1 MSTIRQK
8 KEGISLEGQERE
20 IIEYCKRNNINLVKV
35 YRDEGI
41 SGKDIEG
48 RDEFKEMLDYA
59 LKNNVDTIIS
69 FKLSRFTRKLKDLA
83 NTIDLLDENDINLI
97 FIEDGI
103 NTKTPT
109 GRFMCYIVGAVA
121 EMERENTSDFVSMTM
136 GQNALKG
143 NWNGGIVFGYDS
155 DDSKKLII
163 NKDEKMIVEKIFY
176 YFTEKNWG
184 YKKIANYLNH
194 RNLKTK
200 KGTDWSINSIKQ
212 VLDNPIYVGKVRWG
226 QHKDWDKKRR
236 KGKTEEYILV
246 DGNHEPIISEE
257 TWEKAQAIRKVRGKK
272 SAKVYE
278 GNFLLSGL
286 LRCPQCGASMLSH
299 RTKKKNGKG
308 YYRYYQCS
316 SFFNKGS
323 SVCKSNLINAD
334 LAEETVIKKINEFV
348 QKPEIIETIV
358 KEIKSQSQIDTEP
371 YIRDLQVIDKEL
383 AKVEK
388 KKKENLQLQFN
399 EKIDAETLSEMNS
412 FLREKEK
419 NLNYKKIAIME
430 DLNQLQSNTIL
441 DADEIQAIFENFN
454 LLFEKADVE
463 QKKKLLRSIIDEIYV
478 NDSDN
483 IKNRTVRQIKFYFE
497 PQEIPELVASKKQS
511 NFATNGDTVHRTD
524 STSKINRIYLVVNID
539 C

>member
-430 DLNQLQSNTIL
+430 DLSQLQSNTIL

-511 NFATNGDTVHRTD
+511 NFATNDDTVHP
-524 STSKINRIYLVVNID
+524 SLS
-539 C
+539 